1 MNEPQKNQVLRL
13 NRGDLLVKSLIDYA
27 KEHKLTSAWI
37 NGLGAA
43 KWTEIG
49 FYELENKKYT
59 WKKINKPLEILSLQ
73 GNIAWN
79 NAEPVIHIHGVF
91 SDDTMGAFG
100 GHVKELEVAGTC
112 EIKITMLEEQKIKR
126 EYDEETGLNLLN
138 IGK

>member
-27 KEHKLTSAWI
+27 KEYKLTSAWI

-73 GNIAWN
+73 GNISWN

>member
-27 KEHKLTSAWI
+27 KEYKLTSAWI